1 MADLTDSH
9 NENSQQIKQ
18 FQIAAGTLYVVATPI
33 GNIHDISY
41 RAIETLKQVSL
52 ICAEDTRHS
61 QRLMSHYG
69 ITTPMMSLH
78 EHNEEARI
86 EQITAKLG
94 TGESIALISDA
105 GTPLISDPGFK
116 LVRGLR
122 QHGAKISPVPGAS
135 ALISALSV
143 AGLATDSFSF
153 WGFLPSKS
161 KARCER
167 YQALADN
174 KETLV
179 FYESSHRI
187 VDSLKDLSDVM
198 GDRHI
203 VIAREITKNFETILS
218 GTASIV
224 LQQVIND
231 PNQQKGEFV
240 LMVEGVTKA
249 VADEGISSEAKH
261 IMSHLVSEL
270 PPNKAAKLAAQITG
284 AKKKDLY
291 QWALQQKTD

>member
-86 EQITAKLG
+86 EQIAAKLG

-122 QHGAKISPVPGAS
+122 QHSAKISPVPGAS

-203 VIAREITKNFETILS
+203 VIAREITKNFETFLS

-249 VADEGISSEAKH
+249 VADESISSEAKH

>member
-1 MADLTDSH
+1 MANLTDS
-9 NENSQQIKQ
+9 NRDNSQQIKQ
-18 FQIAAGTLYVVATPI
+18 FTDGQGTLYVVATPI
-33 GNIHDISY
+33 GNIEDISY
-41 RAIETLKQVSL
+41 RAVQILKDVHL

-61 QRLMSHYG
+61 QRLLTHYD
-69 ITTPMMSLH
+69 IRTPMISLH

-86 EQITAKLG
+86 QQIASKLTA
-94 TGESIALISDA
+94 GESIALISDA

-122 QHGAKISPVPGAS
+122 TQGFRISPIPGAS

-161 KARCER
+161 KARKDRFKE
-167 YQALADN
+167 LSEH

-187 VDSLKDLSDVM
+187 ADSLQDLHEVF
-198 GDRHI
+198 GQRQV
-203 VIAREITKNFETILS
+203 VIARELTKNFETILS
-218 GTASIV
+218 GDSSNLVEQV
-224 LQQVIND
+224 LND

-240 LMVEGVTKA
+240 VMVEGACAANDGVTIEAQA
-249 VADEGISSEAKH
+249 V
-261 IMSHLVSEL
+261 MTQLLTEL
-270 PPNKAAKLAAQITG
+270 PPNKAAKLASQITG
-284 AKKKDLY
+284 AKKKELY
-291 QWALQQKTD
+291 QWALQQKNG

>member
-1 MADLTDSH
+1 MVDLTDS
-9 NENSQQIKQ
+9 NKENSQHINQ
-18 FQIAAGTLYVVATPI
+18 FQADAGTLYVVATPI
-33 GNIHDISY
+33 GNISDISY
-41 RAIETLKQVSL
+41 RAIETLQQVNL

-61 QRLMSHYG
+61 QRLMSHYD
-69 ITTPMMSLH
+69 ITTPMISLH

-86 EQITAKLG
+86 EQIAEKLNDG
-94 TGESIALISDA
+94 LSVALISDA

-122 QHGAKISPVPGAS
+122 QKGFRISPIPGAS

-161 KARCER
+161 KARKER
-167 YQALADN
+167 YEALSEH

-187 VDSLKDLSDVM
+187 ADSLKDLSEVM
-198 GDRHI
+198 GDRHV

-218 GTASIV
+218 GVSSIV
-224 LQQVIND
+224 LEQVIND

-240 LMVEGVTKA
+240 VMVEGVTK
-249 VADEGISSEAKH
+249 VSVGDEISQEARN
-261 IMSHLVSEL
+261 IMAHLISEL

-291 QWALQQKTD
+291 QWALQQKAD

>member
-1 MADLTDSH
+1 MADLTDS
-9 NENSQQIKQ
+9 NKENSQQINQ
-18 FQIAAGTLYVVATPI
+18 FHPGSGTLYVVATPI
-33 GNIHDISY
+33 GNISDMSY
-41 RAIETLKQVSL
+41 RAIETLQQVSL

-61 QRLMSHYG
+61 QRLMVHYHIG
-69 ITTPMMSLH
+69 TPMISLH
-78 EHNEEARI
+78 EHNEEARLG
-86 EQITAKLG
+86 QIAEKLSSG
-94 TGESIALISDA
+94 QSIALISDA

-122 QHGAKISPVPGAS
+122 QQGFKISPIPGAS

-153 WGFLPSKS
+153 WGFLPAKS
-161 KARCER
+161 KARQER
-167 YQALADN
+167 YQQLLDN

-187 VDSLKDLSDVM
+187 ADSLKDLSDVF
-198 GDRHI
+198 GERQV

-218 GTASIV
+218 GTTSIV

-240 LMVEGVTKA
+240 VMVEGVAKNA
-249 VADEGISSEAKH
+249 ADQEISSEAKTV
-261 IMSHLVSEL
+261 MSHLMTEL
-270 PPNKAAKLAAQITG
+270 PPNKAAKLTAQITG

-291 QWALQQKTD
+291 QWALDQKAD